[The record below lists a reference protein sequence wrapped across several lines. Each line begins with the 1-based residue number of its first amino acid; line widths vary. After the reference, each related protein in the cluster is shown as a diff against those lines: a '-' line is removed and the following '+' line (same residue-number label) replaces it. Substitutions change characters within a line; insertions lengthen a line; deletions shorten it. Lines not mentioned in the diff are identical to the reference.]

1 MGISAILSYPWANAW
16 AVLMLFLI
24 PIGGGIPAGVLLA
37 KSRGIEWPMM
47 SFLYLISDI
56 ILACV
61 FEPLMLLVIAAG
73 KKSPFISKVRDAMR
87 ESMKKTTAHYGTSLG
102 PLSLIMIA
110 FGVDPMTG
118 RAATAA
124 AGHGFVTGWTL
135 SIIGDML
142 YYTLIMAST
151 LWLNN
156 ILGDGTM
163 TTLIIMFAMM
173 ILPAWIRKLRE
184 RFKASKGQPTPEM
197 K

>member
-1 MGISAILSYPWANAW
+1 MAISALLAYPWANAW
-16 AVLMLFLI
+16 AVLLLFLI

-37 KSRGIEWPMM
+37 KSHGIPWPMM
-47 SFLYLISDI
+47 AFLYLISDI

-87 ESMKKTTAHYGTSLG
+87 ESMKKTTAQYGTKLG
-102 PLSLIMIA
+102 PLALISIA
-110 FGVDPMTG
+110 FGMDPMTG

-124 AGHGFVTGWTL
+124 AGHGFITGWTL
-135 SIIGDML
+135 SIIGDMF
-142 YYTLIMAST
+142 YFVLIMVST
-151 LWLNN
+151 LFLNN

-173 ILPAWIRKLRE
+173 FLPAWIRKIRE
-184 RFKASKGQPTPEM
+184 RFKSQKGEGAQV
-197 K
+197 